1 MEERIRY
8 FCKYCIFRQKKTEHG
23 IVPVKGTWCVK
34 RAEYIQR
41 KSVCEKFISR

>member
-23 IVPVKGTWCVK
+23 IVPVKGTYCVK
-34 RAEYIQR
+34 QATHVSR
-41 KSVCEKFISR
+41 KANCEKFISR